1 MRTRTKSIL
10 IRLTPGELE
19 SIDRKAEAAKLP
31 REKFCRMVLSGVQ
44 IKEAPPAE
52 FFKLITEV
60 RRVGVHLNQILKND
74 EALFIVVGDLNL
86 KGRYAE
92 SMMAF
97 TTDKIIAFDECY
109 DNGSFSVDYADIE
122 EAQVKRLYGNAVFK
136 IKFKNGINNF

>member
-1 MRTRTKSIL
+1 MKFITNKPI
-10 IRLTPGELE
+10 PKQYE
-19 SIDRKAEAAKLP
+19 S
-31 REKFCRMVLSGVQ
+31 S
-44 IKEAPPAE
+44 
-52 FFKLITEV
+52 
-60 RRVGVHLNQILKND
+60 LNQILKND

-122 EAQVKRLYGNAVFK
+122 EAQVKRLYGNAVFPGLFLRLYHSPVQLQQVSVFRCRK
-136 IKFKNGINNF
+136 LYQVLPFQRLSFYPTVAG

>member
-1 MRTRTKSIL
+1 MK
-10 IRLTPGELE
+10 LTTNKPIPKQYEE
-19 SIDRKAEAAKLP
+19 S
-31 REKFCRMVLSGVQ
+31 FNQ
-44 IKEAPPAE
+44 
-52 FFKLITEV
+52 
-60 RRVGVHLNQILKND
+60 HLKDD

-136 IKFKNGINNF
+136 IKFKIINITIWILI